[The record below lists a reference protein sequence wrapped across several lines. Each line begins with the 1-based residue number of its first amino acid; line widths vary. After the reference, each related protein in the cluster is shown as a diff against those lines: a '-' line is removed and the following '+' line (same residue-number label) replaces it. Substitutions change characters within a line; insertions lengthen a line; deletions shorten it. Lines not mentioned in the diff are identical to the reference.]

1 MAGAR
6 SRSSSR
12 AGRVPSSASIGK
24 SQGRPPRG
32 HVEDHVMFSHTLLG
46 YILVQ
51 AVQVVRERS
60 TRERGLADAPH
71 QWLWEV

>member
-1 MAGAR
+1 
-6 SRSSSR
+6 
-12 AGRVPSSASIGK
+12 
-24 SQGRPPRG
+24 
-32 HVEDHVMFSHTLLG
+32 MFSHTLLG